1 MFQVSG
7 FKVSGFGV
15 FDVFWAY
22 GLRFWFSWFGDF
34 RCRGLGVSGFGL
46 PGFRFLVSTYK
57 CLGFLGEGF
66 RGRGVSAFQGLGLL
80 DFCVS
85 GCFGFEQ
92 SVSIS
97 SPCCEKPRSNS
108 PPHPSV
114 YTFPGPIKVHPG
126 GAWYNDLGVGVF

>member
-57 CLGFLGEGF
+57 CLGFLGED
-66 RGRGVSAFQGLGLL
+66 SLQG
-80 DFCVS
+80 
-85 GCFGFEQ
+85 
-92 SVSIS
+92 
-97 SPCCEKPRSNS
+97 SPARQ
-108 PPHPSV
+108 V
-114 YTFPGPIKVHPG
+114 IRIRV
-126 GAWYNDLGVGVF
+126 